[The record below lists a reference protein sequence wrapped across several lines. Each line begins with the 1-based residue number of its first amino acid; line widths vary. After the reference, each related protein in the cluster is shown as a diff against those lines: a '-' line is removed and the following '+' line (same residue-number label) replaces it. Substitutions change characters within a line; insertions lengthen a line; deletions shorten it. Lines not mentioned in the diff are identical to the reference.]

1 MITHAL
7 RFTVPSTDDSYVFP
21 ASHEAGSN
29 NSALPRMGERFRLKQ
44 SFDISGFSPADQVIL
59 QALKDYGMIVADN
72 GSSWFLSGEP
82 SPYWDDSDLHALT
95 QVVGSNFEAVDLTPE
110 LSSAVAPSALTTGTV
125 VTLTGLNFS
134 GGAGKT

>member
-72 GSSWFLSGEP
+72 GSSWYLSGSP
-82 SPYWDDSDLHALT
+82 SSRWSDDDLHALT
-95 QVVGSNFEAVDLTPE
+95 SLVGSNFEAVDLTPIVTS
-110 LSSAVAPSALTTGTV
+110 LDQTSGPSAGGTA
-125 VTLTGLNFS
+125 VTIHGQNF
-134 GGAGKT
+134 T